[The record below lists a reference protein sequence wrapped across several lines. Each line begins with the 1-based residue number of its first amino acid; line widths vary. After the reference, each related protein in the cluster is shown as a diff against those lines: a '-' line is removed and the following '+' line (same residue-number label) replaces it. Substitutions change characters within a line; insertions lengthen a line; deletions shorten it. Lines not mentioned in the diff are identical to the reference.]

1 MNKEELIIL
10 ANKAKEIGI
19 AISEWNEND
28 FNHISIDTEGNIY
41 ANFSRYCWGEKDEE
55 DIYIDEEDINSPIET
70 TIVKYQ
76 KLAQEKEELAKAA
89 KLANEHRAKMYK
101 EETERKL
108 YEELK
113 AKYG

>member
-10 ANKAKEIGI
+10 ANKSKEIGI

-89 KLANEHRAKMYK
+89 KLLLVFIHTIQAHMIELLLYK
-101 EETERKL
+101 VHTP
-108 YEELK
+108 
-113 AKYG
+113 